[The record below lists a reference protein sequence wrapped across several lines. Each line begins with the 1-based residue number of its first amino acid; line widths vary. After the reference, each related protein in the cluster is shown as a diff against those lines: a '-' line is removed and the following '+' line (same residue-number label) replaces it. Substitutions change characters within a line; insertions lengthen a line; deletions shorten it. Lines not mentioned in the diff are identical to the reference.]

1 MEQDESSSA
10 PRKLKFAPKAP
21 PRRKPKPTPPKT
33 EVGDDEEEEA
43 EHAQSLLRRFNENL
57 ARRGPKDEKKSSV
70 QVAFGPGVTPS
81 ALIRKFGVSK
91 DGIGGKSSGSC
102 PKSSDYGKALLSSPS
117 AANEDGRDVCSAD
130 PTSTVQIVKKEYR
143 EPWDY
148 HNTYYPTTIPLRRP
162 YAGDPEL
169 LDEAEFGEA
178 AANSEYDENT
188 ISPASDLGLMAENE
202 EEKMFFFKLPASL
215 PLLKRSTSRKGKEK
229 VETDSSL
236 DSGGV
241 SKKGCSLEELP
252 GGYLGKMLVYK
263 SGAIKLKLGNTLYD
277 VTPGSDCVFAQDV
290 AAINLAE
297 KQCCVLGEL
306 GKRAVVTLDVDSL
319 LDGVINLG

>member
-1 MEQDESSSA
+1 MEQDQSSSA

-33 EVGDDEEEEA
+33 KVGDRDEEA
-43 EHAQSLLRRFNENL
+43 EHAQYLLRRFNENL
-57 ARRGPKDEKKSSV
+57 ARRGPKGEKKSSV

-81 ALIRKFGVSK
+81 TLIRRFGVSK
-91 DGIGGKSSGSC
+91 DGIGGKSSGTC
-102 PKSSDYGKALLSSPS
+102 PKSSDYEKAPLSSPS
-117 AANEDGRDVCSAD
+117 AANEDVRDVCSAD
-130 PTSTVQIVKKEYR
+130 PTNTVQIVKKEYR

-202 EEKMFFFKLPASL
+202 EEKMFFFKLPPSL

-252 GGYLGKMLVYK
+252 GGYLGKMLVYR
-263 SGAIKLKLGNTLYD
+263 SGAIKLKLGDTLYD
-277 VTPGSDCVFAQDV
+277 VTPGSDCVFSQDV

-297 KQCCVLGEL
+297 KQCCVLGDL